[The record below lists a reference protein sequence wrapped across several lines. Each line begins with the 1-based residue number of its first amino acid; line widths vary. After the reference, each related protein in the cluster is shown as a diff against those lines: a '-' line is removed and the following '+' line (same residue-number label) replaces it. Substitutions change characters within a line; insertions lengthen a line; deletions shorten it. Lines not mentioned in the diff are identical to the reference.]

1 MDDDGRTR
9 EINRFAR
16 EFGARLDVGER
27 GLCDG
32 PFWGDRMSGLGF
44 EMDCWNS
51 FEKAYGTHSAE
62 TPEDFARLL
71 SRVDDVQVLGNG
83 AYSQWRYINHWAE
96 SENVHDL
103 DALRM
108 MLSRLEELTAT
119 GA

>member
-51 FEKAYGTHSAE
+51 FDKAYGTHSAE
-62 TPEDFARLL
+62 TPE
-71 SRVDDVQVLGNG
+71 VLGNG